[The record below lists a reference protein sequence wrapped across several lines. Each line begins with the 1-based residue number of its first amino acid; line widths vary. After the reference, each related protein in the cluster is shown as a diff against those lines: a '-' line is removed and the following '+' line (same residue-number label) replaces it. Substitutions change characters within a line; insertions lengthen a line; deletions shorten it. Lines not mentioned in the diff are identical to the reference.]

1 MLTRHILIVDD
12 LADSRVLLRLI
23 LAGKG
28 GYATSEAAT
37 GAEALALVA
46 RQKPD
51 VIITDYMMPDMN
63 GLEICQRLRAV
74 PGLAD
79 LPILMLT
86 AQIDPTLREEALAM
100 GVTSFMTKPVIP
112 ADLLAE
118 VARLIGTAARV

>member
-1 MLTRHILIVDD
+1 MRHILIVDD
-12 LADSRVLLRLI
+12 LADSRLLLRLI

-28 GYATSEAAT
+28 GYTTSEAAT
-37 GAEALALVA
+37 GMEALALVT

-51 VIITDYMMPDMN
+51 AIIIDYMMPDMN
-63 GLEICQRLRAV
+63 GLEVCQRLRAM

-86 AQIDPTLREEALAM
+86 AEANPTLREEALAM

-118 VARLIGTAARV
+118 VARLIGAAARV

>member
-1 MLTRHILIVDD
+1 MCHILIVDD
-12 LADSRVLLRLI
+12 LADSRLLLRLI

-28 GYATSEAAT
+28 GYTISEAAT
-37 GAEALALVA
+37 GMEALALVT

-51 VIITDYMMPDMN
+51 AIIIDYMMPDMN
-63 GLEICQRLRAV
+63 GLEVCQRLRAM

-86 AQIDPTLREEALAM
+86 AEINPTLREEALAM

-118 VARLIGTAARV
+118 VARLIGAAARV